1 MTDSFCIS
9 RWGLQTGKLLCRA
22 PCGQKASKQAGGTR
36 SFQVECVEVHF
47 ESDLSTMNS
56 EFIAEIQNFFII
68 IILYSLGHK
77 ILTKNPLWG
86 AGLLPRGQWAGF

>member
-1 MTDSFCIS
+1 MPISAVQQSDSVLYIYTFFLFFIFF
-9 RWGLQTGKLLCRA
+9 L
-22 PCGQKASKQAGGTR
+22 
-36 SFQVECVEVHF
+36 EVHF

-68 IILYSLGHK
+68 IILYTLGHK